1 MRVYLD
7 WTIQVYKDNV
17 FLFETDCELSIEYEQ
32 FHDDLPN
39 WDVVEFHYTD
49 KYKETGRPI
58 YTKVCRYMP
67 LFHVLYNALDLD
79 KITDALVRELDCYA

>member
-32 FHDDLPN
+32 FNDDLPN
-39 WDVVEFHYTD
+39 WDVVEFHYTG
-49 KYKETGRPI
+49 KSKETGRPI
-58 YTKVCRYMP
+58 YTKVCRYQP
-67 LFHVLYNALDLD
+67 LFHILYNALDLD
-79 KITDALVRELDCYA
+79 KVTDALVREIDCYA